1 MRTISN
7 LLDVPLKDECEKN
20 ATENTCFNEVSSST
34 VINVV
39 RSKFQQS
46 RQRKQ
51 MNRARSDR
59 TLGSMDET
67 THKRLKTVDK
77 TEQEPGAEVNSVI
90 QTTYRVFLFSN

>member
-1 MRTISN
+1 
-7 LLDVPLKDECEKN
+7 
-20 ATENTCFNEVSSST
+20 
-34 VINVV
+34 
-39 RSKFQQS
+39 
-46 RQRKQ
+46 

-90 QTTYRVFLFSN
+90 QTTNLVFCSAMECILTARHLDGD

>member
-1 MRTISN
+1 
-7 LLDVPLKDECEKN
+7 
-20 ATENTCFNEVSSST
+20 
-34 VINVV
+34 
-39 RSKFQQS
+39 
-46 RQRKQ
+46 

-90 QTTYRVFLFSN
+90 QTTNRVFCSAIECILTACHLDSD

>member
-1 MRTISN
+1 MAWFE
-7 LLDVPLKDECEKN
+7 LP
-20 ATENTCFNEVSSST
+20 
-34 VINVV
+34 
-39 RSKFQQS
+39 QS

-77 TEQEPGAEVNSVI
+77 TEADSGAEV
-90 QTTYRVFLFSN
+90 RH